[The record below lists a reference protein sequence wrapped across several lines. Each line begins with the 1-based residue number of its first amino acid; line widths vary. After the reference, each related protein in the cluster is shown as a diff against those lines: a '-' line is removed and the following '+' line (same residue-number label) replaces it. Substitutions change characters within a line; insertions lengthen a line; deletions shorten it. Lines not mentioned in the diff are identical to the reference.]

1 MIDLDKLEELAKK
14 ATPGPWSANG
24 PLAVNT
30 SQDHPLCTLSS
41 AFHRELENGKA
52 GQDAEF
58 ISSANPT
65 TILEL
70 IAEVRK
76 LKSAL
81 EFYADQAN
89 YDVVNGS
96 VHDFV
101 PKGMNSPR
109 KLWKVLDM
117 GERARQALSSEE
129 TK

>member
-14 ATPGPWSANG
+14 ATPGPWSSNG

-58 ISSANPT
+58 IASANPT
-65 TILEL
+65 TVLEL

-76 LKSAL
+76 LRL
-81 EFYADQAN
+81 EVDRLKELN
-89 YDVVNGS
+89 
-96 VHDFV
+96 
-101 PKGMNSPR
+101 
-109 KLWKVLDM
+109 
-117 GERARQALSSEE
+117 LSYHRTIPIGAHSEE

>member
-1 MIDLDKLEELAKK
+1 MIDLDKLEADW
-14 ATPGPWSANG
+14 TGDDGPAH
-24 PLAVNT
+24 
-30 SQDHPLCTLSS
+30 DDI
-41 AFHRELENGKA
+41 F
-52 GQDAEF
+52 
-58 ISSANPT
+58 
-65 TILEL
+65 EL

-76 LKSAL
+76 YKSAL

-117 GERARQALSSEE
+117 GERARQALTTEE

>member
-1 MIDLDKLEELAKK
+1 MPKHAEGTLLERIEGEEMIDLDKLEASCTRNSDLPPRFSAIK
-14 ATPGPWSANG
+14 A
-24 PLAVNT
+24 
-30 SQDHPLCTLSS
+30 
-41 AFHRELENGKA
+41 
-52 GQDAEF
+52 
-58 ISSANPT
+58 
-65 TILEL
+65 LEL

-76 LKSAL
+76 YKSAL

-89 YDVVNGS
+89 YDVAHGS

-117 GERARQALSSEE
+117 GERARQALTTEE

>member
-1 MIDLDKLEELAKK
+1 MIDLDKLEADW
-14 ATPGPWSANG
+14 TGDDGPAH
-24 PLAVNT
+24 
-30 SQDHPLCTLSS
+30 DDI
-41 AFHRELENGKA
+41 F
-52 GQDAEF
+52 
-58 ISSANPT
+58 
-65 TILEL
+65 EL

-76 LKSAL
+76 YKSALEFYADQANYDVVNGEVRKYKSAL

-117 GERARQALSSEE
+117 GERARQALTTEE